1 MITEKSGMTKFLSDV
16 LSVERS
22 VFTDR
27 IAKLEQATRAQG
39 IDIAL
44 TMQIKQETNEKLLSL
59 GLDPSDTTAAE
70 LYSALQV
77 KALADNKRLL
87 KTIGLTVNASSVDI
101 MQALVVYAN
110 KRLKVNCTIAI
121 KSRALK
127 KILTD
132 AVPLRTMKVLR
143 YRSAASMLKRE
154 HPNELYVL
162 AQLLESDSYK
172 KRLQNALRQLKPSDY
187 EETSIQLY
195 YLDKTRWE
203 HVRTVIKK
211 NVVPIFAVPEVGTI
225 VVLPIL
231 TSKTP
236 CLALMSLALLFKEL
250 RLIKQASMYVKLRML
265 DPSFH
270 QHLEMLHLANNLEI
284 FKLVDIQVYW
294 HHIHTLIGDGRAHYE
309 FSPHITKSDTQWS
322 HIESEMSS
330 LDKEL
335 KFWEGT
341 HRLAFMQGD
350 QLVSLH
356 VIDVCFSVMY
366 KTPIHAAPKRF
377 VQNNISDELIY
388 AYLSAPPYSSIVQD
402 ELIKIADAQD
412 NFVYYEA

>member
-211 NVVPIFAVPEVGTI
+211 NVVPIFAVPEVGT
-225 VVLPIL
+225 
-231 TSKTP
+231 
-236 CLALMSLALLFKEL
+236 
-250 RLIKQASMYVKLRML
+250 
-265 DPSFH
+265 
-270 QHLEMLHLANNLEI
+270 
-284 FKLVDIQVYW
+284 
-294 HHIHTLIGDGRAHYE
+294 RAHYE